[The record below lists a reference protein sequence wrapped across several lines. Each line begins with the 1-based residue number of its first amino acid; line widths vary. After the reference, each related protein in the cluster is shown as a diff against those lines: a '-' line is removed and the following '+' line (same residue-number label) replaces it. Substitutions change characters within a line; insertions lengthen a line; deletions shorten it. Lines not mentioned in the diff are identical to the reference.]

1 MKKGF
6 WNRFFAIVSLAHLVL
21 AVLVG
26 LAAGYLLGNVLG
38 MGFKGWTLGFV
49 LGVGL
54 VFGGLSI
61 FD

>member
-6 WNRFFAIVSLAHLVL
+6 WNRLFAIVDLGYLVL
-21 AVLVG
+21 AILVG
-26 LAAGYLLGNVLG
+26 LAVGYLLGNVLG
-38 MGFKGWTLGFV
+38 MGFKGWALGFV

-54 VFGGLSI
+54 VLGGVSI

>member
-6 WNRFFAIVSLAHLVL
+6 WNRLLAIVDLGYLVL

-38 MGFKGWTLGFV
+38 MGVKGWALGFV
-49 LGVGL
+49 LGVGVVL
-54 VFGGLSI
+54 GGVSI

>member
-6 WNRFFAIVSLAHLVL
+6 WNRLFAVVDLAHLIV
-21 AVLVG
+21 AVVVG
-26 LAAGYLLGNVLG
+26 LAAGYLLGSVLG
-38 MGFKGWTLGFV
+38 MGFKGWALGFV

-54 VFGGLSI
+54 VMGGFTI